1 MTAPLNGSSQGRLV
15 TVFGGSGFVGR
26 QVVRVLA
33 RRGWRIRAAVR
44 RPDLAGSLQ
53 PCGNPGQIVAVQ
65 ANIRR
70 EHRWSIERA
79 VDGADAVVNLV
90 GLLAQGGKQTFDD
103 VMADGAHMIAEAAKS
118 AGIGSMVQVSAIG
131 ADANSTSGYARAKAS
146 GESAVLTALPQS
158 VVLRPSVMFGPDDD
172 FFNRLGFLASLSP
185 VLPLIGGG
193 KTRFQPVFV
202 RDVAEAIAD
211 AVEGKAK
218 AGTIYELGGPEVK
231 TFRECVEAV
240 LTATHR
246 KRLLVPLPFGLAK
259 FQAKFLQ
266 LLPKPLLTEDQV
278 ELLKS
283 DNVVS
288 DAAVAEGRTFAG
300 LGITPTSI
308 EAELDAYLW
317 RFRPHGQFDRKPA

>member
-1 MTAPLNGSSQGRLV
+1 MSVSTNGSSQGRLV

-26 QVVRVLA
+26 QVARVLA
-33 RRGWRIRAAVR
+33 RRGWRVRAAVR
-44 RPDLAGSLQ
+44 RPDLAGALQ
-53 PCGNPGQIVAVQ
+53 PCGNPGQVVAVQ
-65 ANIRR
+65 ANVRR
-70 EHRWSIERA
+70 EHRWSVERA
-79 VDGADAVVNLV
+79 VEGADAVVNLV
-90 GLLAQGGKQTFDD
+90 GLLAEGGKQRFDD
-103 VMADGAHMIAEAAKS
+103 VMADGAHMIADAARG
-118 AGIGSMVQVSAIG
+118 AGIEAMVQVSAIG
-131 ADANSTSGYARAKAS
+131 ANTESASGYARAKAV
-146 GESAVLTALPQS
+146 GEQAVLAVLPKS

-193 KTRFQPVFV
+193 QTRFQPVFV

-218 AGTIYELGGPEVK
+218 AGTTYELGGPEVK

-240 LTATHR
+240 LVATHR

-259 FQAKFLQ
+259 FQARFLQ
-266 LLPKPLLTEDQV
+266 MLPKPLLTVDQV

-300 LGITPTSI
+300 LGISPTSI
-308 EAELDAYLW
+308 EAELDGYLW
-317 RFRPHGQFDRKPA
+317 RFRPRGQFDRKPA

>member
-1 MTAPLNGSSQGRLV
+1 MSVSPNGSPQGRLV

-26 QVVRVLA
+26 QLARVLA
-33 RRGWRIRAAVR
+33 RRGWRVRAAVR

-53 PCGNPGQIVAVQ
+53 PCGNPGQVVAVQ

-70 EHRWSIERA
+70 EHAWSVARA
-79 VDGADAVVNLV
+79 VEGADAVVNLV

-103 VMADGAHMIAEAAKS
+103 VMTDGARLIAESAEAAGLP
-118 AGIGSMVQVSAIG
+118 GIVHVSAIG
-131 ADANSTSGYARAKAS
+131 ADANSTSAYARAKAA
-146 GESAVLTALPQS
+146 GEAAVLSVLPQS
-158 VVLRPSVMFGPDDD
+158 VILRPSVMFGPDDD
-172 FFNRLGFLASLSP
+172 FFNKLGFLASLSP

-218 AGTIYELGGPEVK
+218 AGTTYELGGPEVK
-231 TFRECVEAV
+231 TFRDCVEAV
-240 LTATHR
+240 LAATHR
-246 KRLLVPLPFGLAK
+246 KRLLVPLPFGLAR

-266 LLPKPLLTEDQV
+266 LLPNPLLTEDQV

-288 DAAVAEGRTFAG
+288 EAAVADGRTFAG
-300 LGITPTSI
+300 LGIVPTSI

>member
-1 MTAPLNGSSQGRLV
+1 MSAPLNGSARGRLV

-26 QVVRVLA
+26 QVVRALA

-44 RPDLAGSLQ
+44 RPDLAGPLQ
-53 PCGNPGQIVAVQ
+53 PCGGPGQIVAVQ

-79 VDGADAVVNLV
+79 VEGADAVVNLV

-103 VMADGAHMIAEAAKS
+103 VMADGAHMIAEATRS
-118 AGIGSMVQVSAIG
+118 AGIGAMVQVSAIG
-131 ADANSTSGYARAKAS
+131 ADANSRSAYARAKAV
-146 GESAVLTALPQS
+146 GEEAVLTALPAS
-158 VVLRPSVMFGPDDD
+158 VVLRPSVIFGPDDD

-193 KTRFQPVFV
+193 VTRFQPVFV
-202 RDVAEAIAD
+202 RDVAEAVAI
-211 AVEGKAK
+211 AVEGGAK
-218 AGTIYELGGPEVK
+218 AGTVYELGGPAVK

-240 LTATHR
+240 LAATHR
-246 KRLLVPLPFGLAK
+246 RRFLVPLPFGLAK

-288 DAAVAEGRTFAG
+288 AAALAEGRTLAG
-300 LGITPTSI
+300 LGIEPTSI
-308 EAELDAYLW
+308 EAELDSYLW

>member
-1 MTAPLNGSSQGRLV
+1 MSGPLNGSSQGRLV

-26 QVVRVLA
+26 QVVRALA
-33 RRGWRIRAAVR
+33 RRGWRIRAACR
-44 RPDLAGSLQ
+44 RPDLAGPLQ

-65 ANIRR
+65 ANVRR

-79 VDGADAVVNLV
+79 VEGADAVVNLV
-90 GLLAQGGKQTFDD
+90 GLLAQSGRQTFDD
-103 VMADGAHMIAEAAKS
+103 VMADGAHMIAEAARS
-118 AGIGSMVQVSAIG
+118 AGIGAMVQVSAIG
-131 ADANSTSGYARAKAS
+131 ADAESSSAYARAKAS
-146 GESAVLTALPQS
+146 GEAAVLTALPAS
-158 VVLRPSVMFGPDDD
+158 VVLRPSVIFGPDDD

-193 KTRFQPVFV
+193 TTRFQPVFV
-202 RDVAEAIAD
+202 SDVAEAVAV
-211 AVEGKAK
+211 AVEGGAK
-218 AGTIYELGGPEVK
+218 PGTIYELGGPEVK
-231 TFRECVEAV
+231 TFRECTEAV
-240 LTATHR
+240 LAATHR
-246 KRLLVPLPFGLAK
+246 KALLVPVPFGLAK
-259 FQAKFLQ
+259 LQAKVLQ

-288 DAAVAEGRTFAG
+288 AAAVAEGRTLAG
-300 LGITPTSI
+300 LGIAPTSI

>member
-1 MTAPLNGSSQGRLV
+1 MSAPLNGSSQGKLV

-26 QVVRVLA
+26 QLVRTLA
-33 RRGWRIRAAVR
+33 RRGWRVRAAVR

-53 PCGNPGQIVAVQ
+53 PCGTPGQVVAVQ

-70 EHRWSIERA
+70 EHAWSVERA
-79 VDGADAVVNLV
+79 MQGSDAVVNLV
-90 GLLAQGGKQTFDD
+90 GLLAQSGKQNFND
-103 VMADGAHMIAEAAKS
+103 VMNDGAHLIAETARAL
-118 AGIGSMVQVSAIG
+118 GLEQIVHVSAIG
-131 ADANSTSGYARAKAS
+131 ADAGSTSSYARAKAA
-146 GESAVLTALPQS
+146 GEAVVFDVLPKS

-172 FFNRLGFLASLSP
+172 FFNKLGFLASLSP

-211 AVEGKAK
+211 AVEGKAA
-218 AGTIYELGGPEVK
+218 AGTVYELGGPEVK

-240 LTATHR
+240 LAATHR
-246 KRLLVPLPFGLAK
+246 KRLLVPLPFPLAK

-266 LLPKPLLTEDQV
+266 LLPNPLLTEDQV

-288 DAAVAEGRTFAG
+288 AAATAEGRTFAG
-300 LGITPTSI
+300 LGIEPTSI

>member
-1 MTAPLNGSSQGRLV
+1 MSAPLNGTSQGRLV

-26 QVVRVLA
+26 QLARVLA
-33 RRGWRIRAAVR
+33 RRGWRVRAAVR
-44 RPDLAGSLQ
+44 RPDLAGPLQ
-53 PCGNPGQIVAVQ
+53 PCGNPGQVVAVQ

-70 EHRWSIERA
+70 EHRWSVERA
-79 VDGADAVVNLV
+79 VEGADAVVNLV

-103 VMADGAHMIAEAAKS
+103 VMADGAHMIAEATKS
-118 AGIGSMVQVSAIG
+118 AGIGAMVHVSAIG
-131 ADANSTSGYARAKAS
+131 ADANSTSGYARAKAV
-146 GESAVLTALPQS
+146 GESAVLAALPKS

-172 FFNRLGFLASLSP
+172 FFNKLGFLASLSP

-240 LTATHR
+240 LAATHR
-246 KRLLVPLPFGLAK
+246 RRLLVPWPFALAK

-266 LLPKPLLTEDQV
+266 MLPNPILTEDQV
-278 ELLKS
+278 ELLKY
-283 DNVVS
+283 DNVVA